1 MKKILYMCMMLL
13 AATLTFTAC
22 GSDDDDNPNDPT
34 NPQQQGEVVRDDYY
48 KYQESV
54 EINGYGS
61 LIVIGEA
68 TFEKGVCNAMAFSYV
83 FSSKQLANAVWKSF
97 QDDEE
102 LADDLKY
109 YSYDGDKTIV
119 YRMNEDVVRQN
130 ATLGKEYVCGIVK
143 ATVKTM
149 ISAFTYDK

>member
-1 MKKILYMCMMLL
+1 MKKFLYMCMVLL

-22 GSDDDDNPNDPT
+22 GSDDDDNPVN
-34 NPQQQGEVVRDDYY
+34 NPEQQGEVNQNNYY

-54 EINGYGS
+54 EIKGYGS

-130 ATLGKEYVCGIVK
+130 ATLGKEYVCGIVR

-149 ISAFTYDK
+149 ISAFA

>member
-1 MKKILYMCMMLL
+1 MKKFLYMCMVLL

-22 GSDDDDNPNDPT
+22 GSDDDDNPVN
-34 NPQQQGEVVRDDYY
+34 NPEQQGEVNQDNYY

-54 EINGYGS
+54 EIKGYGS

-130 ATLGKEYVCGIVK
+130 ATLGKEYVCGIVR

-149 ISAFTYDK
+149 ISAFA

>member
-1 MKKILYMCMMLL
+1 MKKFLYMCMVLL

-22 GSDDDDNPNDPT
+22 GSDDDDNPVN
-34 NPQQQGEVVRDDYY
+34 NPEQQGEVNQDNYY

-54 EINGYGS
+54 EIKGYGS

-102 LADDLKY
+102 LADELKY

>member
-1 MKKILYMCMMLL
+1 MCMVLL

-22 GSDDDDNPNDPT
+22 GSDDDDNPVN
-34 NPQQQGEVVRDDYY
+34 NPEQQGEVNQDNYY

-54 EINGYGS
+54 EIKGYGS

-102 LADDLKY
+102 LADELKY

>member
-1 MKKILYMCMMLL
+1 MKKFLYMCMMLL

-22 GSDDDDNPNDPT
+22 GSDDDDNPVN
-34 NPQQQGEVVRDDYY
+34 NPEQQGEVNQDNYY

-54 EINGYGS
+54 EIKGYGS

-130 ATLGKEYVCGIVK
+130 ATLGKEYVCGIVR

>member
-1 MKKILYMCMMLL
+1 MKKFLYMCMMLL

-22 GSDDDDNPNDPT
+22 GSDDDDNPVN
-34 NPQQQGEVVRDDYY
+34 NPEQPEVNQDNYY

-54 EINGYGS
+54 EIKGYGS

-97 QDDEE
+97 QDDESM
-102 LADDLKY
+102 ADDLKY

-149 ISAFTYDK
+149 ISAFA

>member
-1 MKKILYMCMMLL
+1 MKKFMYMCMMLL

-22 GSDDDDNPNDPT
+22 GSDDDDDNGGGN
-34 NPQQQGEVVRDDYY
+34 NQQQQQEINQDNYY

-54 EINGYGS
+54 EIKGYGS

-97 QDDEE
+97 QDDESM
-102 LADDLKY
+102 ADDLKY

-119 YRMNEDVVRQN
+119 YRMKEDVVRQN

-149 ISAFTYDK
+149 ISAFTYDE

>member
-1 MKKILYMCMMLL
+1 MKKFLYMCMVLL

-22 GSDDDDNPNDPT
+22 GSDDDDNPVN
-34 NPQQQGEVVRDDYY
+34 NPEQQGEVNQDNYY

-54 EINGYGS
+54 EIKGYGS

-130 ATLGKEYVCGIVK
+130 ATLGKEYVCGIVR